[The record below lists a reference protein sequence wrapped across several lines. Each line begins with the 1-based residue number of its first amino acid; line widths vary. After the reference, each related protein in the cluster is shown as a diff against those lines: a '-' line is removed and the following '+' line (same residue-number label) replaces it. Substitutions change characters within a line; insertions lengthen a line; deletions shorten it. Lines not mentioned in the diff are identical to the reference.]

1 MPPAMP
7 ETGASAGVPA
17 PVAAASVAAA
27 QDAAVAGMAAA
38 EAAAA
43 GAVPAGAAAPLVV
56 ITRPRKQAEPLA
68 AAVAA
73 LGRTPVILP
82 LLEIAPV
89 QDQAALARV
98 LAGLPGYAL
107 VAFVSPNAV
116 DAAFAHIERWP
127 DGVAAAIVGEG
138 SRAALARHGVDDAS
152 CRIHCPLDPARSD
165 SEHLLQALDL
175 QAIAGRRVLVV
186 RGDGGREL
194 LPDAL
199 RAAGCAVETVAA
211 YRRAVPPLDA
221 ARAASLRA
229 LLARPNDWLIT
240 SSEALRGLAGWAR
253 ELDSDSVTS
262 SNVAKLQ
269 QQHLIVPHARIAE
282 TAWALG
288 FTDVTLTGSG
298 DERMLAA
305 LQSQA

>member
-1 MPPAMP
+1 MP
-7 ETGASAGVPA
+7 ETRARAGIDAADLASA
-17 PVAAASVAAA
+17 AS
-27 QDAAVAGMAAA
+27 
-38 EAAAA
+38 
-43 GAVPAGAAAPLVV
+43 PLVV

-82 LLEIAPV
+82 LLDIAPCE
-89 QDQAALARV
+89 DQAALARV
-98 LAGLPGYAL
+98 LAGLHGYAL

-127 DGVAAAIVGEG
+127 QDVAAAIVGEG
-138 SRAALARHGVDDAS
+138 SRAALARHGVDDAT
-152 CRIHCPLDPARSD
+152 CRIHCPRDPARSD

-175 QAIAGRRVLVV
+175 AAIAGRRVLVV

-199 RAAGCAVETVAA
+199 RAAGCTVDTVVA
-211 YRRAVPPLDA
+211 YRRAVPPLDGT
-221 ARAASLRA
+221 RASVLRA
-229 LLARPNDWLIT
+229 LLARTNEWIVT
-240 SSEALRGLAGWAR
+240 SSEALRGLAGWAK
-253 ELDSDSVTS
+253 ELDSAIATP

-269 QQHLIVPHARIAE
+269 QQRLIVPHARIAE